1 MCILL
6 NEYQSILGYKQKSQ
20 IAILLILIIVVE
32 TNTNFFRNFIEVI
45 LYKFNDLIIEK
56 YGFY

>member
-20 IAILLILIIVVE
+20 IAILLILIIAVE
-32 TNTNFFRNFIEVI
+32 TNTNFFRNFTEVI
-45 LYKFNDLIIEK
+45 LYKFDDRIIEK